1 MKGLLSPAK
10 QGLLVLSICIVSTV
24 LAPEFAFPGD
34 VLKIYKNRKLDEIS
48 LREIGVSDSGVSS
61 SLNPF
66 EANASWDGNDIE
78 TPELQLDDAYGKT
91 RISRNDVLL
100 WYYDYDTSSGNTLDN
115 VFSRHAYDL
124 QYRIIGRN
132 GEENRLSHKQDNHSV
147 IVAHITEKPVECEK
161 KNKRKIRC
169 FGRVDLDFDISQAKR
184 SGKYYGTI
192 EITITTF

>member
-1 MKGLLSPAK
+1 MKGLLSLTK
-10 QGLLVLSICIVSTV
+10 QGLLVLSLCIVSTV
-24 LAPEFAFPGD
+24 LTPEFAFPGD
-34 VLKIYKNRKLDEIS
+34 VLKIYKTRKLDAIS

-66 EANASWDGNDIE
+66 EASASWDGNDIE
-78 TPELQLDDAYGKT
+78 TPELQLDDAYGTT

-100 WYYDYDTSSGNTLDN
+100 WYYDYDLKKKNDEEN
-115 VFSRHAYDL
+115 AFSRHAYDV

-132 GEENRLSHKQDNHSV
+132 GEENRLSHKQDNNSV

-161 KNKRKIRC
+161 KNKNRIRC
-169 FGRVDLDFDISQAKR
+169 LGRVDLDFDISQAKR